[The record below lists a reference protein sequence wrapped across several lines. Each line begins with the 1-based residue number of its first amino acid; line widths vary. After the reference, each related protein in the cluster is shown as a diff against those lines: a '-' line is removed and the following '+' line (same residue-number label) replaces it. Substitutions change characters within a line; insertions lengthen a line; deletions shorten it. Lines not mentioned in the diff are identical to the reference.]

1 MRELQT
7 GLTLRSGWLSLQDQA
22 TFADFLQ
29 PIADQGWRVVAVM
42 SDKQTGLEPAVPQ
55 VFPTARHAFCQT
67 HYFKNAAA
75 TVAAAD
81 ETMKVTLRQGVRAEV
96 GDLIR
101 GEGGTA
107 QPGVLTVTGLV
118 PSPLAATPAPR
129 ATPSQTEP
137 DDRTPP
143 DQAERAGIRC
153 KTCCA
158 VCATC

>member
-1 MRELQT
+1 MPPPR
-7 GLTLRSGWLSLQDQA
+7 
-22 TFADFLQ
+22 F
-29 PIADQGWRVVAVM
+29 
-42 SDKQTGLEPAVPQ
+42 
-55 VFPTARHAFCQT
+55 
-67 HYFKNAAA
+67 
-75 TVAAAD
+75 AAAD

-137 DDRTPP
+137 DRTPP
-143 DQAERAGIRC
+143 DQDERQTIVQDLLRRVRYVLTLKARPPFRLAGLEMFR
-153 KTCCA
+153 A
-158 VCATC
+158 